1 MRLVWS
7 LIAVCTVLFAAS
19 AHAESKLQVSCFNSH
34 TSLAGAK
41 TPNPHHYPVV
51 AAHKDVP
58 FGTIIEFFKELGGV
72 GTKFIVKDRGPFI
85 KGRTYDIDCVAAR
98 AAGFPDL
105 GWLYAHVL
113 GRE

>member
-1 MRLVWS
+1 MRLVL
-7 LIAVCTVLFAAS
+7 LIAAVCAVMFAVRV
-19 AHAESKLQVSCFNSH
+19 HAESKLQVSCFDS
-34 TSLAGAK
+34 SQRLAGQS

-58 FGTIIEFFKELGGV
+58 FGTIIEFFKELGGAR
-72 GTKFIVKDRGPFI
+72 TKFIVKDRGPFV
-85 KGRTYDIDCVAAR
+85 KGRTYDIDCDAGR
-98 AAGFPDL
+98 KAGFPDL